1 MSCQSH
7 YNTHLVDGNL
17 YLSFNQ
23 AGQSALMMAADAGHE
38 SVVTL
43 LLEAKAQVNLANSV
57 SRLHASEFDSSF
69 DRQ

>member
-1 MSCQSH
+1 
-7 YNTHLVDGNL
+7 
-17 YLSFNQ
+17 
-23 AGQSALMMAADAGHE
+23 MMAADAGHE
-38 SVVTL
+38 PVVTL